1 MITKPNFRLP
11 EAVDES
17 QGQGTLAAAT
27 GSALASGLAGQQ
39 NEIIRTCINEALGNE
54 AWMIGDIVSRMV
66 RVRIMG
72 QESETITLDGK
83 PLLEI
88 WPPEMKTVQEG
99 NSWKMVAT
107 VKYRTFK
114 AQNESSSPAPGRTG
128 DDAASRKDS
137 R

>member
-1 MITKPNFRLP
+1 MSATNEKRCEHGMPVGTD
-11 EAVDES
+11 EACPYCQEPRS
-17 QGQGTLAAAT
+17 LA
-27 GSALASGLAGQQ
+27 ALASGLAGQQ

-54 AWMIGDIVSRMV
+54 AWLIGDIASRMV
-66 RVRIMG
+66 RVRVVG

-114 AQNESSSPAPGRTG
+114 AQNEKS
-128 DDAASRKDS
+128 
-137 R
+137 